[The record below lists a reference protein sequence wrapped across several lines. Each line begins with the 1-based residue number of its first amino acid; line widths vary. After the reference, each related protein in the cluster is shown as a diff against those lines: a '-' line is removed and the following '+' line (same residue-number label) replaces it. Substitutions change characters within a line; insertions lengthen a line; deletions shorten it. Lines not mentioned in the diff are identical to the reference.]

1 MFFIWEGNYVQ
12 WQLLFQHEFL
22 CTQMYFP
29 GKSCLC
35 CCRWQMNW
43 NSVFEKFL
51 WIFLILYCFGS
62 MRILTIS
69 AAETRWKAVIMN
81 YTEQLT
87 GTIESKG
94 TGDLLCQSYLQHC
107 NQFGNILSV
116 FIWLLQLHTSKN
128 TCRMMPPHSKLIQ
141 SRLYIFSN

>member
-1 MFFIWEGNYVQ
+1 
-12 WQLLFQHEFL
+12 
-22 CTQMYFP
+22 MYN
-29 GKSCLC
+29 GSCC
-35 CCRWQMNW
+35 FNMNFCAHRCISQGSLA
-43 NSVFEKFL
+43 SVVVDDKWIETAFSDFEKFL